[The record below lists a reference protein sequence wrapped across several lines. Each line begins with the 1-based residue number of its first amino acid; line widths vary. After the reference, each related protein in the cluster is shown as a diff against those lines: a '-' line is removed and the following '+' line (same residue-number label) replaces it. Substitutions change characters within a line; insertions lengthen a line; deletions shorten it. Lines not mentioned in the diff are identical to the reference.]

1 MYNKV
6 FMYAY
11 ARMGPPQGGA
21 ALYIKAAARAPQL
34 CARLRRSCAAKRKVE
49 VVL

>member
-11 ARMGPPQGGA
+11 ARMGPPLGGA
-21 ALYIKAAARAPQL
+21 ALYIKAAARATQL
-34 CARLRRSCAAKRKVE
+34 CHHMHSVA
-49 VVL
+49 VLCTYEES

>member
-21 ALYIKAAARAPQL
+21 ALYIKAAARATQL
-34 CARLRRSCAAKRKVE
+34 CHHMHSAAELCRKAE
-49 VVL
+49 S